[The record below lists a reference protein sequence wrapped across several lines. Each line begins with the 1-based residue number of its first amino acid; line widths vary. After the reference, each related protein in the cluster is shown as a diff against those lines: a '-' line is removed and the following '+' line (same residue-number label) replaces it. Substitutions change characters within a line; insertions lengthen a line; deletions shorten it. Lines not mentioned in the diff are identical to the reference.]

1 MVRSTAVA
9 LVCGF
14 LLASCGS
21 IPNDYASATYNSTV
35 KSSVKHSLPRTVLTP
50 RGTLLVVPNYS
61 TGSTQAV
68 IRIQGE

>member
-9 LVCGF
+9 LVCSF

-35 KSSVKHSLPRTVLTP
+35 KSSVTHSLPRTVLTP

-68 IRIQGE
+68 IRVSE